1 MKEEEVTLR
10 SGDKVARKEMK
21 QELSKAKKVLKEREK
36 EVAKLKVEA
45 KKTMDNNS
53 FAIVPSNINTAGVSP
68 QPIKGG
74 AELNTVVPI
83 DKKDE
88 QNQIQLKSLQKKVK
102 DLTNEGR
109 SRKSKI
115 EEQEISLKTLQE
127 KIQTGKDELV
137 LEQKRAKLLEDDLAK
152 SKKSAILENNART
165 KCIRELEL
173 IALIG
178 RRDKIAHSD
187 MCKKVKEDGLDQVLV
202 QKSVIEGV
210 LPQSLKDL
218 FVQGSLDMIQRVVPY
233 YIVLSDNLNAMLLKD
248 AYSIL
253 KRVPT
258 LKERIQDY
266 STNKDS

>member
-1 MKEEEVTLR
+1 
-10 SGDKVARKEMK
+10 MK
-21 QELSKAKKVLKEREK
+21 QELSKAKKILKEKEK
-36 EVAKLKVEA
+36 EVAKLKMEA
-45 KKTMDNNS
+45 KKTTDNNS

-68 QPIKGG
+68 QPIKSG
-74 AELNTVVPI
+74 AGSELNTLVPASGPS
-83 DKKDE
+83 KDE

-109 SRKSKI
+109 GRKSKI

-127 KIQTGKDELV
+127 KIQAGKDELLV
-137 LEQKRAKLLEDDLAK
+137 EQKRAKILEDDLAK

-165 KCIRELEL
+165 KCIKELEL

-178 RRDKIAHSD
+178 RRDKICHSD
-187 MCKKVKEDGLDQVLV
+187 MCKKVKDDGLDQVLT
-202 QKSVIEGV
+202 QKTVIEGV

-218 FVQGSLDMIQRVVPY
+218 FVQGSLDLIQRIVPY

-253 KRVPT
+253 KKT
-258 LKERIQDY
+258 NLKERIQDY
-266 STNKDS
+266 STNNII